1 MRLRYIE
8 IFQAVMQAGTVKG
21 AADLLH
27 ITQPAATRLLQQAE
41 CNVRV
46 ALFQRVRGRLM
57 PTAEALRLYP
67 AVEQLYDKLDAVRR
81 VAGNLDLTADQPL
94 RVLCTP
100 GLALVGVPQA
110 LGEWSR
116 RFSTVC
122 VSLRTL
128 HSRQIAESLTLREA
142 DIGFAFESA
151 PHPVLLS
158 EPIAQAHF
166 VCVGPD
172 VPAQPIPISA
182 LREHEVIDLD
192 PGDPL
197 GQVLHAALT
206 AHDVVPP
213 SRMLTHSYHAAIE
226 LAAAGFGWALVDS
239 LSAVHAQRHPG
250 LRVTAIEPAINV
262 AVYAL
267 RPRDVPASAAADALA
282 HSVGMA
288 LQR

>member
-21 AADLLH
+21 AAEVLH

-46 ALFQRVRGRLM
+46 ALFQRVRGRLI
-57 PTAEALRLYP
+57 PTAEALRLYG
-67 AVEQLYDKLDAVRR
+67 AVEELYDKLDAVRR
-81 VAGNLDLTADQPL
+81 VAGNLGNEADQTL

-116 RFSTVC
+116 RFAKAR

-128 HSRQIAESLTLREA
+128 HSRQIAESLALREA
-142 DIGFAFESA
+142 DIGFAFESS
-151 PHPVLLS
+151 PHPALLS
-158 EPIAQAHF
+158 EPIAQACF
-166 VCVGPD
+166 VCVGTD
-172 VPAQPIPISA
+172 VPTTPVAIES
-182 LREHEVIDLD
+182 LREREVIDLD

-213 SRMLTHSYHAAIE
+213 SRMLTHSYHTAIE

-239 LSAVHAQRHPG
+239 LSAVHAQRHPK
-250 LRVTAIEPAINV
+250 LRVAVIEPPINV
-262 AVYAL
+262 TVYAL
-267 RPRDVPASAAADALA
+267 RPRDVPASAAADALS
-282 HSVGMA
+282 HTVGA
-288 LQR
+288 TLRR

>member
-8 IFQAVMQAGTVKG
+8 IFHAVMQAGTVKG

-41 CNVRV
+41 CHVRV
-46 ALFQRVRGRLM
+46 ALFQRVKGQLL

-67 AVEQLYDKLDAVRR
+67 AVEDLYEKLDAVRR
-81 VAGNLDLTADQPL
+81 VTGNLGVASDQPL

-110 LGEWSR
+110 LGQWSR
-116 RFSTVC
+116 KHPDAR

-128 HSRQIAESLTLREA
+128 HSRQIAESLALREA
-142 DIGFAFESA
+142 DVGFAFGSA
-151 PHPVLLS
+151 PHPALLS
-158 EPIAQAHF
+158 EEIVRARF

-172 VPAQPIPISA
+172 VPKTPMPIAELS
-182 LREHEVIDLD
+182 EHEVIDLD
-192 PGDPL
+192 PSDPL

-206 AHDVVPP
+206 AHDVEPP
-213 SRMLTHSYHAAIE
+213 SRMLTHSYHTAIE

-239 LSAVHAQRHPG
+239 ISAAHALRHPA
-250 LRVTAIEPAINV
+250 LRVTPLDPEIPVNV
-262 AVYAL
+262 YSL
-267 RPRDVPASAAADALA
+267 RPRDIPSSAAIDALVS
-282 HSVGMA
+282 SVRSA
-288 LQR
+288 LKR